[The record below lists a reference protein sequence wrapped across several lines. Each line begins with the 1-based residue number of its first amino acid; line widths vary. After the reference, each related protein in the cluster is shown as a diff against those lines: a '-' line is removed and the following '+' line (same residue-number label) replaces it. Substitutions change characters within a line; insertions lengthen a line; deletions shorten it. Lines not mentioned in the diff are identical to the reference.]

1 MIFPKIQQNRKC
13 LAQFQRIRLAKNIKT
28 KINGNFGKN
37 LEPSNTR
44 IFHVQVQP
52 CMTVSNTRRQM
63 KKKIN
68 FDFSLPQFI
77 KRVPFIDS
85 SWICAGES
93 ENYFSMDSKMKLRTF
108 QCLQNKQYFDI
119 FYVS

>member
-1 MIFPKIQQNRKC
+1 MFSTIPTNSISEKH
-13 LAQFQRIRLAKNIKT
+13 KNENQWKFWKEPRTIKHPN
-28 KINGNFGKN
+28 I
-37 LEPSNTR
+37 SR
-44 IFHVQVQP
+44 SSS
-52 CMTVSNTRRQM
+52 TVHDCVEHEAPNE
-63 KKKIN
+63 KKIN